1 MAKLH
6 ELLTENE
13 NKKLS
18 AIKYYGACVDTATD
32 IKEMTVEQLSNIA
45 FILIETE
52 HNGKVPECVLSAEAI
67 NILTKRA
74 IERGVGIF

>member
-1 MAKLH
+1 MAKLF

-13 NKKLS
+13 QKKLS
-18 AIKYYGACVDTATD
+18 AIKYYGACIDTGIY

-74 IERGVGIF
+74 IERSLEIF

>member
-1 MAKLH
+1 MAKLF

-13 NKKLS
+13 IKKL
-18 AIKYYGACVDTATD
+18 KNYGACIETGTD

-52 HNGKVPECVLSAEAI
+52 YNGKVPECVLSAEAI
-67 NILTKRA
+67 TILTNRA
-74 IERGVGIF
+74 IERSFGIF

>member
-1 MAKLH
+1 MAKLF

-13 NKKLS
+13 KQKLS
-18 AIKYYGACVDTATD
+18 AIKYYGACIETGTD
-32 IKEMTVEQLSNIA
+32 IKGMTVEQLSNIA

-52 HNGKVPECVLSAEAI
+52 YNGKVPECVLSAEAI

>member
-1 MAKLH
+1 MAKLF

-13 NKKLS
+13 QGKLS
-18 AIKYYGACVDTATD
+18 AIKYYGACIDTGID

-52 HNGKVPECVLSAEAI
+52 YNCKVPECVLSAEAI

>member
-1 MAKLH
+1 MAKLF

-13 NKKLS
+13 KQKLS
-18 AIKYYGACVDTATD
+18 AIKYYDTCIETGTE

-52 HNGKVPECVLSAEAI
+52 YNGKVPECVLSAEAI
-67 NILTKRA
+67 KILTKRA
-74 IERGVGIF
+74 IERSVGIF

>member
-1 MAKLH
+1 MAKLF

-13 NKKLS
+13 KQKLS
-18 AIKYYGACVDTATD
+18 DMKYYGAYISTGTD
-32 IKEMTVEQLSNIA
+32 IKEMALEQLRNIA

-52 HNGKVPECVLSAEAI
+52 YNGKVPECVLSAEAI

-74 IERGVGIF
+74 MDRRVSIF